1 MKFLISADTDIGIK
15 KSTNQ
20 DSLLVRKYNSD
31 AGEIVFAV
39 LCDGMGGLSK
49 GEIASASLLNDFAIW
64 SDTELQNLRFD
75 AQNDE
80 IIKNQWTDIITFAG
94 KRIMKYGRQYGIALG
109 TTVTAML
116 ITSDRYYVLNVGDTR
131 AYEIAEDDINIITKD
146 HTVVAREVELG
157 RLTPIE
163 AENDPRRSVLLQ
175 CVGAS
180 EKIIPDMFFGNTK
193 PNTSYM
199 LCTDGF
205 RHEITP
211 EEIMQAF
218 LPSLLTSE
226 DIMSQNIRW
235 LIDLNKSRQEK
246 DNITVALIRTY

>member
-1 MKFLISADTDIGIK
+1 MNFLVSADTDIGIK

-20 DSLLVRKYNSD
+20 DSLLIRKYDSD
-31 AGEIVFAV
+31 VGEIVFAV

-49 GEIASASLLNDFAIW
+49 GEVASASLVNDFAIW
-64 SDTELQNLRFD
+64 ADTDLQNLRFD
-75 AQNDE
+75 IPNE
-80 IIKNQWTDIITFAG
+80 ETIKNQWVDIILSTG
-94 KRIMKYGRQYGIALG
+94 KKIMKYGKQYGIALG

-116 ITSDRYYVLNVGDTR
+116 MTSERYYILNVGDTR
-131 AYEIAEDDINIITKD
+131 AYEITEDSINIITKD

-157 RLTPIE
+157 RLTAIE

-180 EKIIPDMFFGNTK
+180 EKIIPDMFFGETK

-205 RHEITP
+205 RHEITSD
-211 EEIMQAF
+211 EIMQAF
-218 LPSLLTSE
+218 SPSLLVSE
-226 DIMSQNIRW
+226 DMIQQNIRQ
-235 LIDLNKSRQEK
+235 LIDLNKARQEK